1 MLEEINPAKKKNY
14 TIPIV
19 IMFSLFFMIAFVTG
33 YQNPLGSVIEKMS
46 SGNTFMSQLGTL
58 ANFIAYAF
66 MGYPAGRRLQKS
78 GYRVT
83 ALWAVT
89 IGFIGVAVTYFSGFI
104 GTDSFRNLLFGL
116 TNGVTYFSGFIGTD
130 STAVTVYIIGA
141 FIAGFSMCLLN
152 TVVNPMLN
160 SLGST
165 PNQGN
170 QLVQFGGTFNS
181 LGATLAPVIVGG
193 LLGGEASTIASANPV
208 FYLAMG
214 IFAVAFI
221 VLYFSKLPE
230 SPDLGKKQ
238 EKVKVGGAFKYINFT
253 FGVLAIFCYVGL
265 EVGMAN
271 WTYQYLQKHT
281 LVAEANAGFEA
292 AAIAGTVCGMYWL
305 LMLVGRFIGGLVG
318 GKISSRVMLIIASV
332 GVMALIIAGIFTNE
346 DMVGFIGFSSKNL
359 EFSTVSIPMN
369 AIYFVLCGLFAS
381 IMWGAIFNLSVTGLG
396 KYTAVAS
403 GIFMVMVCGGGI
415 FPFIQSSIAETN
427 LLSSFWLDFGLAA
440 YIFIYALVLSI
451 PSKNL
456 PEKQEVLVED

>member
-1 MLEEINPAKKKNY
+1 MLEEKNPEKKKSY
-14 TIPIV
+14 AIPIV
-19 IMFSLFFMIAFVTG
+19 IMFALFFMIAFVTG

-46 SGNTFMSQLGTL
+46 AGNTFMSQLGTL

-66 MGYPAGRRLQKS
+66 MGYPAGKLLQNS

-89 IGFIGVAVTYFSGFI
+89 IGFIGVAITYISGFI
-104 GTDSFRNLLFGL
+104 GTDA
-116 TNGVTYFSGFIGTD
+116 
-130 STAVTVYIIGA
+130 TAVAIYISGA
-141 FIAGFSMCLLN
+141 FVAGFSMCLLN

-165 PNQGN
+165 PNKGN
-170 QLVQFGGTFNS
+170 QLVQFGGSCNS

-214 IFAVAFI
+214 IFAVAFL
-221 VLYFSKLPE
+221 VLFFSKLPE

-238 EKVKVGGAFKYINFT
+238 EKVPVSGAFQYKNFT

-281 LVAEANAGFEA
+281 LVTEFNSGFEA
-292 AAIAGTVCGMYWL
+292 AAIAGTVCGIYWL
-305 LMLVGRFIGGLVG
+305 LMLVGRFIGGLIG

-332 GVMALIIAGIFTNE
+332 GAMALIIAGIFSQET
-346 DMVGFIGFSSKNL
+346 MVDFLGFSSKNL
-359 EFSTVSIPMN
+359 QFSVVAIPMN
-369 AIYFVLCGLFAS
+369 AIYFVLCGLFTS

-415 FPFIQSSIAETN
+415 FPFIQSSIAEVN
-427 LLSSFWLDFGLAA
+427 LLRSFWLDFGLTA
-440 YIFIYALVLSI
+440 YIFVYALVLSM

-456 PEKQEVLVED
+456 KEKPAILVED

>member
-1 MLEEINPAKKKNY
+1 MVENSAPGRKGNY
-14 TIPIV
+14 ALPII
-19 IMFSLFFMIAFVTG
+19 IMFALFFMIAFVTG

-46 SGNTFMSQLGTL
+46 AGNPMMSQLGTL

-66 MGYPAGRRLQKS
+66 MGYPAGKLLQNS
-78 GYRVT
+78 GFRVT

-89 IGFIGVAVTYFSGFI
+89 IGFIGVAITYCSGFI
-104 GTDSFRNLLFGL
+104 SE
-116 TNGVTYFSGFIGTD
+116 D
-130 STAVTVYIIGA
+130 STAVVIYLVGA
-141 FIAGFSMCLLN
+141 FVAGFSMCLLN

-193 LLGGEASTIASANPV
+193 LLGGAASSISSANPV

-214 IFAVAFI
+214 IFAVAFL

-230 SPDLGKKQ
+230 AKDLGKPS
-238 EKVKVGGAFKYINFT
+238 EKVKVMKAFQYRNFT

-271 WTYQYLQKHT
+271 WTYQFLEKHPE
-281 LVAEANAGFEA
+281 VQSMNAA
-292 AAIAGTVCGMYWL
+292 SSTAIAGTVCGIYWL
-305 LMLVGRFIGGLVG
+305 LMLIGRFLGGLIGGKV
-318 GKISSRVMLIIASV
+318 SSRVMLTIAGLGAMSFI
-332 GVMALIIAGIFTNE
+332 LLGIFTE
-346 DMVGFIGFSSKNL
+346 ETLVGFIGFDSQALK
-359 EFSTVSIPMN
+359 FSVVQIPMN
-369 AIYFVLCGLFAS
+369 AIFFVLCGFFAS

-415 FPFIQSSIAETN
+415 FPWIQSFVASSSILA
-427 LLSSFWLDFGLAA
+427 SFWLDFILAG
-440 YIFIYALVLSI
+440 YIFLYALLLSR
-451 PSKNL
+451 PNKNL
-456 PEKQEVLVED
+456 PDSPEILVEQ